1 MHGTVSG
8 ASNSNNAFQTGNS
21 ISNFSQDSHKTN
33 IDESD
38 NVVYPNADQGVLHH
52 PLHGTIQELI
62 NAVPEFPSGNSL
74 NFNQEIH
81 ASNTDI
87 SIPHKH
93 LLSHYLMQKLVTNSR
108 LCYYPGQGS
117 QGNNDIEAIVQEMD
131 TPVSTPVR
139 STKRRENSVD
149 EDSSTRAESLKAKKN
164 LGCYPVL

>member
-1 MHGTVSG
+1 
-8 ASNSNNAFQTGNS
+8 
-21 ISNFSQDSHKTN
+21 
-33 IDESD
+33 
-38 NVVYPNADQGVLHH
+38 
-52 PLHGTIQELI
+52 
-62 NAVPEFPSGNSL
+62 
-74 NFNQEIH
+74 
-81 ASNTDI
+81 
-87 SIPHKH
+87 
-93 LLSHYLMQKLVTNSR
+93 MQKLVTNSR